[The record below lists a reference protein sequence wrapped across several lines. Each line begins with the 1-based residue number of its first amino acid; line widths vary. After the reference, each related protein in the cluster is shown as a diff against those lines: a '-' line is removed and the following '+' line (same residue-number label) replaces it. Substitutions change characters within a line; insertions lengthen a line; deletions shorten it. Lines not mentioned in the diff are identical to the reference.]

1 MKNQQAEIIEFQE
14 IEIVAQVDDVHN
26 WLIPTKHVAEGYGCK
41 DSTIRSHMQNHS
53 DEIKEGKHFISV
65 QNLDANTRAGEARQK
80 TLWTPK
86 GIIMLGFFIKSE
98 RAKAFRA
105 FAADRLL
112 EPRDV
117 NKELPDLN
125 RIKAAGAFLRHATGL
140 MKSLPM
146 RDAGKLE
153 LIDTLCQRELGY
165 SLNITK
171 GLLGMEPEDE
181 VKEFAER
188 LKQKDY
194 ALIENLPDEEL
205 AARVRK
211 CFTDGFLH
219 QPVVCDLFRAW
230 FNEPDATSKSVA
242 RRLREADPNTFD
254 IPASSGGRKGFR
266 I

>member
-14 IEIVAQVDDVHN
+14 IEIVAQVDDTHN
-26 WLIPTKHVAEGYGCK
+26 WLIPTKHVAEGYGCSE
-41 DSTIRSHMQNHS
+41 STIRKHMERHS
-53 DEIKEGKHFISV
+53 DEIEEDTHFIRV
-65 QNLDANTRAGEARQK
+65 TNCHANPRGGEAHQK
-80 TLWTPK
+80 TMWTPK

-117 NKELPDLN
+117 NKELPDLK
-125 RIKAAGAFLRHATGL
+125 RIQAAGAFLRHATGL

-146 RDAGKLE
+146 RDADKLE

-171 GLLGMEPEDE
+171 GLLNMEPEDE
-181 VKEFAER
+181 VKVFAER

-194 ALIENLPDEEL
+194 ALIENLPDKKL
-205 AARVRK
+205 AAVIK
-211 CFTDGFLH
+211 QGFAEGFLP
-219 QPVVCDLFRAW
+219 QPAVCDLFRAW
-230 FNEPDATSKSVA
+230 FNEPDASSKNVSKRMRDA
-242 RRLREADPNTFD
+242 LPDTFD
-254 IPASSGGRKGFR
+254 ITRKRGGRKGFR